1 MAIKGNLPSVT
12 SEIPRDLRTWT
23 DRVRESLE
31 QVQTAQ
37 ETATTTVVNYYGPG
51 AGGGSPTWQPGDP
64 LPCGYPVSPLAP
76 TGLTVDP
83 GFGFFLLAWDQP
95 TYCGHSYT
103 EVWGLR
109 NDDLGAAVLLGSS
122 IGTTYSHLETEQ
134 NAYWCFWLRHVNVLG
149 QAGPYNQTEGVC
161 AQTALDPEY
170 LLSLLRGRITESQL
184 YRTLS
189 ERLNGIEPIQTQLA
203 TTQDDLGRL
212 SAQYT
217 IKIDAGGHI
226 AGFGLAS
233 TAQTEGPN
241 TSRFIVRA
249 DEFSVAGATTVA
261 GAAPT
266 SPYTGQAWL
275 NTTDNK
281 VYYWTGSAWSTD
293 GVNASVPFVV
303 RTAPSVINGETVPAG
318 VYLQDAYIANG
329 TITTAKIG
337 NAVITD
343 AKILSL
349 TASKLTSGSM
359 AVDTYIQSSNFVTG
373 SSGWKLWTNASGAGF
388 AEFNGG
394 TGGAAVTVRGTIQ
407 ADAGWFKGSILGG
420 AATSYAAGTGFFA
433 GLDSGVYKLRVGTAA
448 AQRVT
453 WDGTSLSV
461 RGTIQADAG
470 WFKGCILGGDAT
482 AYATGN
488 GFYAGFGTACAT
500 SGTYYWRVGTP
511 ANQRV
516 AWDGSK
522 LEVYDSSNTCVMR
535 IGSSDSFFLAKDTNG
550 VVRVRFGSIGGDS
563 PGLRI
568 YDPSGTLIMDSN
580 GAYDGNFLKD
590 VSVGNAKI
598 ANAAIDSAK
607 IVNLAVT
614 NAKIADA
621 AINSLKVANLA
632 VTNAK
637 IADAAVDTLKVAGQS
652 VTTMNYGETISTV
665 SLSDGGSATLASCS
679 ITMPTGSSGL
689 TGVALVVL
697 ELLDGSG
704 IGFNASRTITLLKD
718 GVATYATY
726 TLFGGSDVLVVSGFD
741 ADPSGT
747 HTYAVRVSVS
757 EFRYADGGVVAGAT
771 VKVLKSHILATGGK
785 R

>member
-83 GFGFFLLAWDQP
+83 GFGFFLLTWDQP

-189 ERLNGIEPIQTQLA
+189 ERLDGIEPIQTQLA

-217 IKIDAGGHI
+217 VKIDAGGHI

-261 GAAPT
+261 GTAPT

-281 VYYWTGSAWSTD
+281 VYYWTGLAWSTD
-293 GVNASVPFVV
+293 GINASVPFVV
-303 RTAPSVINGETVPAG
+303 RTAPVVINGETVPAG

-359 AVDTYIQSSNFVTG
+359 AVDTYIQSGNFVTG
-373 SSGWKLWTNASGAGF
+373 STGWKLWTNASGAGF

-394 TGGAAVTVRGTIQ
+394 TGGAAVTVRGTIY

-420 AATSYAAGTGFFA
+420 AATSYGAGTGFFA

-448 AQRVT
+448 NQRVT

-470 WFKGCILGGDAT
+470 YFKGCILGGDAT

-500 SGTYYWRVGTP
+500 GGTYYWRVGTP

-516 AWDGSK
+516 TWDGTNLAVYNASNQLMMRVGSDAFFSARDKNGVERVRMGIQNGSDAGLSIWDGSGNPIMTPGGTVDGYYVK
-522 LEVYDSSNTCVMR
+522 QL
-535 IGSSDSFFLAKDTNG
+535 
-550 VVRVRFGSIGGDS
+550 SIG
-563 PGLRI
+563 
-568 YDPSGTLIMDSN
+568 TLQI
-580 GAYDGNFLKD
+580 AD
-590 VSVGNAKI
+590 VAVTNAKI
-598 ANAAIDSAK
+598 A
-607 IVNLAVT
+607 NLAVT

-621 AINSLKVANLA
+621 AIN
-632 VTNAK
+632 
-637 IADAAVDTLKVAGQS
+637 TLKVAGGS
-652 VTTMNYGETISTV
+652 VTAMNYGETISTV
-665 SLSDGGSATLASCS
+665 ALSDGGSATLASCS

-689 TGVALVVL
+689 TGIALVVL

-704 IGFNASRTITLLKD
+704 IVFNASRTVTLLKD
-718 GVATYATY
+718 GVATYASY
-726 TLFGGSDVLVVSGFD
+726 SLFGGSDVLVVSGFD

-757 EFRYADGGVVAGAT
+757 GFRNVSGGVVTGAT
-771 VKVLKSHILATGGK
+771 VKVLKSHILITGGK

>member
-83 GFGFFLLAWDQP
+83 GFGFFLLTWDQP

-149 QAGPYNQTEGVC
+149 QTGPYNQTEGVC

-189 ERLNGIEPIQTQLA
+189 ERLDGIEPIQTQLA

-217 IKIDAGGHI
+217 VKIDAGGHI

-261 GAAPT
+261 GTAPT

-293 GVNASVPFVV
+293 GINASVPFVV
-303 RTAPSVINGETVPAG
+303 RTAPVVINGETVPAG

-349 TASKLTSGSM
+349 TASKITSGSM

-373 SSGWKLWTNASGAGF
+373 STGWKLWTNASGAGF

-394 TGGAAVTVRGTIQ
+394 TGGAAVTVRGTIY

-433 GLDSGVYKLRVGTAA
+433 GLDGSTYKLRVGSPAD
-448 AQRVT
+448 QRVT
-453 WDGTSLSV
+453 WDGTSLAV

-470 WFKGCILGGDAT
+470 YFKGCILGGDAT

-516 AWDGSK
+516 TWDGTNLAVYNASNQLMMRVGSDAFFSARDKNGVERVRMGIQNGSDAGLSIWDGSG
-522 LEVYDSSNTCVMR
+522 NPIMTP
-535 IGSSDSFFLAKDTNG
+535 
-550 VVRVRFGSIGGDS
+550 GG
-563 PGLRI
+563 
-568 YDPSGTLIMDSN
+568 TV
-580 GAYDGNFLKD
+580 DGNYIKD
-590 VSVGNAKI
+590 VSVGTAKIADAAITNAKI
-598 ANAAIDSAK
+598 ANAAIDNAK
-607 IVNLAVT
+607 IANLAVT

-621 AINSLKVANLA
+621 AIN
-632 VTNAK
+632 
-637 IADAAVDTLKVAGQS
+637 TLKVAGGS
-652 VTTMNYGETISTV
+652 VTAMNYGETTSTV
-665 SLSDGGSATLASCS
+665 ALSDGGSATFASCS
-679 ITMPTGSSGL
+679 TTTMPTGSSGL
-689 TGVALVVL
+689 TGIALVVL

-704 IGFNASRTITLLKD
+704 IGFNATRTVTLLKD
-718 GVATYATY
+718 GAATYATY
-726 TLFGGSDVLVVSGFD
+726 SLFGGSDVLVVSGFD

-757 EFRYADGGVVAGAT
+757 GFRNASGGVVTGAT
-771 VKVLKSHILATGGK
+771 AKVLKSHILITGGK